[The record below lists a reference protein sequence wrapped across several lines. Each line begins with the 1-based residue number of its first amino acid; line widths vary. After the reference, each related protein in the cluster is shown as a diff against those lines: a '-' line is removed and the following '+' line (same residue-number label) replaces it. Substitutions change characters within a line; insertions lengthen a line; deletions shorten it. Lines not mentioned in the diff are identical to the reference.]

1 MQAPIG
7 PATTTEL
14 VTAVSGVGALGTLA
28 AAWTSPDTLRK
39 QLATIRSSVGRQFCV
54 NLVLHFDQC
63 ERLEVVVEEGAG
75 FVSFSWRVDRQLIER
90 AREAGLVV
98 LVQIGDA
105 EEARTA
111 ADARA
116 RRRCMTS

>member
-54 NLVLHFDQC
+54 NLVLHFDQR

-75 FVSFSWRVDRQLIER
+75 FVSFSWGVDRQLIER
-90 AREAGLVV
+90 AREAGLSCWCRSEMPRRP
-98 LVQIGDA
+98 GRRPTPG
-105 EEARTA
+105 RT
-111 ADARA
+111 
-116 RRRCMTS
+116 S